1 MLKETLARDLKDAMR
16 AKDTVR
22 LATIRSLQ
30 AAITTAEKKT
40 GEPLDADGLLA
51 VVQKQGK
58 QRRDSIEQFQSAGRD
73 DLAQREI
80 DELAWIQLYLPRQAT
95 DEEIRARVAEVIQ
108 SVGASSMKDMGPV
121 MGAAM
126 SALKGVAEGRRVQAM
141 VRELLGS

>member
-16 AKDTVR
+16 AKDVVR

-40 GEPLDADGLLA
+40 GQPLDEAQTLA

-80 DELAWIQLYLPRQAT
+80 DELAWIERYLPQQAT
-95 DEEIRARVAEVIQ
+95 DEEIRTRVAQVIQ
-108 SVGASSMKDMGPV
+108 TVGASTMKDMGQV
-121 MGAAM
+121 MAAAM
-126 SALKGVAEGRRVQAM
+126 AELQGVAEGRRVQAA

>member
-22 LATIRSLQ
+22 LATVRSLQ

-58 QRRDSIEQFQSAGRD
+58 QRRDAIEQYRSAGRD